1 MVHSRRK
8 LQICFSV
15 MILGRAGVTYVVENY
30 QIACIV
36 MRVQM
41 CQDAMV
47 QADLWVSGIRD
58 EANAAFVAEVLE

>member
-1 MVHSRRK
+1 
-8 LQICFSV
+8 

-30 QIACIV
+30 QTACIV